1 MSNALEIDTAASR
14 DFDWSAVHAYLS
26 ANVPGLSGPLR
37 VFQFPGG
44 FSNMTYLVSIGET
57 ELVLKRPPAGPRPK
71 GAHDM
76 RREYQMLQGLR
87 DRYRYAPAAIAY
99 CADENMAGADFLVME
114 RVAGIVVRPAEIEA
128 SHITNEQLRSQL
140 NGLIGALA
148 LLHAVDPEQAL
159 SGFGRPDGYRERQV
173 EGWLAR
179 MEKAVTP
186 GMAEFA
192 HIKSWLHDNAP
203 TERARVA
210 VVHNDFK
217 LDNLVWRED
226 AMTLLRAVLDWEMAT
241 VGDPLMDLACTLS
254 FWVQHD
260 DPADF
265 RALRAMPSAFEGA
278 PTRADAFERY
288 RTASGTEARDFQ
300 FYLCFAMFRRAV
312 IEQQKFARFRAGHS
326 SDARYAELDVA
337 VATLLRM
344 AWQIANEDASAFA

>member
-1 MSNALEIDTAASR
+1 MTNAPEIDVAASK
-14 DFDWSAVHAYLS
+14 DFDWEAVRTYLS
-26 ANVPGLSGPLR
+26 ANVPKLTGPLR

-44 FSNMTYLVSIGET
+44 FSNMTYLVLIGDT
-57 ELVLKRPPAGPRPK
+57 DLVLKRPPAGPRPK

-76 RREYQMLQGLR
+76 RREYRMLTGLH

-99 CADENMAGADFLVME
+99 CADESMAGADFLVME
-114 RVAGIVVRPAEIEA
+114 RVAGVVVRPEEIA
-128 SHITNEQLRSQL
+128 ARNITNTQLGDQL
-140 NGLIGALA
+140 EGLIDALTS
-148 LLHAVDPEQAL
+148 LHAVDPERAL
-159 SGFGRPDGYRERQV
+159 PGFGRPDGYRERQV

-179 MEKAVTP
+179 MEKAATP
-186 GMAEFA
+186 EMAEFA
-192 HIKSWLHDNAP
+192 HIKSWLKANAP
-203 TERARVA
+203 TEPARVA

-226 AMTLLRAVLDWEMAT
+226 AITSLRAVLDWEMAT

-254 FWVQHD
+254 FWVQRD

-265 RALRAMPSAFEGA
+265 RSLRSMPSAIEGA

-288 RTASGTEARDFQ
+288 RTASGTGAREFR

-312 IEQQKFARFRAGHS
+312 IEQQKFARFRSGHS
-326 SDARYAELDVA
+326 TDARYARLDLA

-344 AWQIANEDASAFA
+344 AWQIANENGSAFT